1 MMGVSRRQ
9 PDLFE
14 EPPRLRLIP
23 DDRRRAMVEM
33 LRALLTEAL
42 SREAS
47 SLLRKEARDEPDRR

>member
-1 MMGVSRRQ
+1 
-9 PDLFE
+9 
-14 EPPRLRLIP
+14 
-23 DDRRRAMVEM
+23 MVEM